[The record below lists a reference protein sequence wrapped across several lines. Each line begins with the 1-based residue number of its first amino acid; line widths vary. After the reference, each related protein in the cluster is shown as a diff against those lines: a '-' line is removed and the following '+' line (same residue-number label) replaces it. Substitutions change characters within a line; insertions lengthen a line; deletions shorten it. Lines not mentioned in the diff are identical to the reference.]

1 MSLDGGVGSSRSL
14 LWAGCCILLTNVRAQ
29 PIGTLHQPE
38 IEYADA
44 VNAVTDVAAVIAVEA
59 GPSSRWA
66 GIAYAPNTGAG
77 ALEYSTES
85 RLLAP
90 HEIGHDTQAQHF
102 IFVTDPDIH

>member
-1 MSLDGGVGSSRSL
+1 MPLDGGVGSSRSL
-14 LWAGCCILLTNVRAQ
+14 LWAGCILLTMVRGQ

-59 GPSSRWA
+59 AASSRWA

-77 ALEYSTES
+77 ALDYSTES
-85 RLLAP
+85 RLLAQCCP
-90 HEIGHDTQAQHF
+90 LF
-102 IFVTDPDIH
+102 ISWICSAFYFRFLNH